1 MGKASVQDAQ
11 SMVARCGKRRQG
23 SYLGSRMSGRWL
35 EAVVARSRVR
45 ETMLLVGAATD
56 PGPVRERNEDAVLV
70 VDPTSPEAQEN
81 GVLLAVADG
90 MGGYRGGDVAAQ
102 MAVETLRAHFFA
114 SPVPPTEVAKRLEEA
129 FRLANERIFQEWEP
143 HGEMNLMGTTLVAAV
158 IRGENLTVANVGDSR
173 AYLIRARRPTQ
184 ITRDHSLVAEQ
195 VEAGLLT
202 QEEARGSAYRNV
214 ITRALGYRPKV
225 EVDVFELRLMSDDRI
240 VLTSDGVHDL
250 LSNEEL
256 ATIVLSGE
264 PERAARMLVERA
276 LEQGSQDNA
285 SAIVAWLRPATAT
298 VEAEADHHETS
309 NRWIVVLI
317 VLGLLVFIAIVGV
330 ILSLGNSG

>member
-1 MGKASVQDAQ
+1 
-11 SMVARCGKRRQG
+11 MVVRA
-23 SYLGSRMSGRWL
+23 
-35 EAVVARSRVR
+35 RVR
-45 ETMLLVGAATD
+45 ETTFLVGAATD
-56 PGPVRERNEDAVLV
+56 PGPVREQNEDAVLV

-81 GVLLAVADG
+81 GVLFAVADG
-90 MGGYRGGDVAAQ
+90 MGGYRGGEVAAQ
-102 MAVETLRAHFFA
+102 MAVETLREHFFA

-129 FRLANERIFQEWEP
+129 FRLANERIFREWEP
-143 HGEMNLMGTTLVAAV
+143 HGQTNLMGTTLVAAV

-225 EVDVFELRLMSDDRI
+225 DVDVFELRLMSDDRI
-240 VLTSDGVHDL
+240 VLTSDGVHDV
-250 LSNEEL
+250 LSDEEL
-256 ATIVLSGE
+256 AAIALSAE

-285 SAIVAWLRPATAT
+285 SAIVAWLKPATT
-298 VEAEADHHETS
+298 PLEAEAERHGAG
-309 NRWIVVLI
+309 NRWIVALI
-317 VLGLLVFIAIVGV
+317 VIGLLVFIAIVGV
-330 ILSLGNSG
+330 ILSLGYGG